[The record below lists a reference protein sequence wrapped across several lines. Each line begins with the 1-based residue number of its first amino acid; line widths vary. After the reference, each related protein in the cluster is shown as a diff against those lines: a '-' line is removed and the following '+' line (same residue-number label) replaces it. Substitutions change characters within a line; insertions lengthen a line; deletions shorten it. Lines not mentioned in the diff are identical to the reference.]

1 MMIGAF
7 IGLFLAAGGAAVV
20 FDRARTE
27 ATGLRLLVEMSGL
40 LQASTS
46 FENAVEIVPVFGR
59 HLFPD
64 LDGALYVARGAHF
77 ELAGAWG
84 DTTRHAATHDPDCT
98 AVRRSNSRLYAAEEL
113 PAGCTVA
120 EGTTLCLPLLAGRE
134 AIGVLTL
141 RAREQAL
148 LASRASLFASGFA
161 DQIALALT
169 NLRMQETLRTY
180 AVRDSLTGLYNRRH
194 MEEALTRELQRGR
207 EQKTHTGVVVVDVD
221 HFKPFNDTYGHGGG
235 DALLT
240 QLARVMQSAF
250 GGDEVICRYGG
261 DEFVIVV
268 PETTAGELHQRA
280 EQLSDA
286 VRDLRINADG
296 HVLGSAT
303 ISTGIA
309 LAPEHATTVDGL
321 IAAADRALYNAKTA
335 GRDCVALPP
344 QQAAGRDA
352 A

>member
-1 MMIGAF
+1 MMIATL
-7 IGLFLAAGGAAVV
+7 IGLFLAAGVAAIV

-27 ATGLRLLVEMSGL
+27 AAGLRLLVEMSGL

-46 FENAVEIVPVFGR
+46 FGDAVEIVPVFGR
-59 HLFPD
+59 HLFPA
-64 LDGALYVARGAHF
+64 LDGALYVARGSRF
-77 ELAGAWG
+77 ELTASWG
-84 DTTRHAATHDPDCT
+84 DTTHHAASHDTDC
-98 AVRRSNSRLYAAEEL
+98 AAARRAINRLHVADEAASCYVAAEG
-113 PAGCTVA
+113 ATV
-120 EGTTLCLPLLAGRE
+120 CLPLVAGRE

-141 RAREQAL
+141 RSADRGSLAART
-148 LASRASLFASGFA
+148 SLFANAFA
-161 DQIALALT
+161 DHVALALT
-169 NLRMQETLRTY
+169 NLRLQETLRTH
-180 AVRDSLTGLYNRRH
+180 AVRDSLTGLYNRRY
-194 MEEALTRELQRGR
+194 MEETLTRELQQARVA
-207 EQKTHTGVVVVDVD
+207 KTQTGVVVVDVD

-250 GGDEVICRYGG
+250 DGDGFICRYGG

-268 PETTAGELHQRA
+268 PDTDAEELRMRA

-296 HVLGSAT
+296 RVLGSAT

-309 LAPEHATTVDGL
+309 VAPGHATTVDGL
-321 IAAADRALYNAKTA
+321 IAAADRALYEAKTG
-335 GRDCVALPP
+335 GRDRVASPK
-344 QQAAGRDA
+344 QAAAGRDA

>member
-1 MMIGAF
+1 MLIGAF
-7 IGLFLAAGGAAVV
+7 IGLFLVAGCAAIV

-27 ATGLRLLVEMSGL
+27 AAGLRLLVEMSGL
-40 LQASTS
+40 LQACTS
-46 FENAVEIVPVFGR
+46 FDDAVEIVPVFGR
-59 HLFPD
+59 HLFPS
-64 LDGALYVARGAHF
+64 LDGALYVARGPRF
-77 ELAGAWG
+77 ELAAAWG
-84 DTTRHAATHDPDCT
+84 DTKRHITTHDNDC
-98 AVRRSNSRLYAAEEL
+98 AAARRANSRLHVAEE
-113 PAGCTVA
+113 PAAGCHVA
-120 EGTTLCLPLLAGRE
+120 DGATLCLPLVAGRE

-141 RAREQAL
+141 RGPEAASLAART
-148 LASRASLFASGFA
+148 SLFASAFA
-161 DQIALALT
+161 DHIALALT
-169 NLRMQETLRTY
+169 NLRMQETLRTR
-180 AVRDSLTGLYNRRH
+180 AVRDSLTGLYNRRF

-207 EQKTHTGVVVVDVD
+207 EQQTHTGVVIVDVD

-250 GGDEVICRYGG
+250 DGDEFICRYGG

-268 PETTAGELHQRA
+268 PDTSARELRVRA

-296 HVLGSAT
+296 RVLGSAT

-309 LAPEHATTVDGL
+309 VAPEHANSVEGL
-321 IAAADRALYNAKTA
+321 IAAADRALYEAKTA
-335 GRDCVALPP
+335 GRDRVAAPP
-344 QQAAGRDA
+344 QQVVDA